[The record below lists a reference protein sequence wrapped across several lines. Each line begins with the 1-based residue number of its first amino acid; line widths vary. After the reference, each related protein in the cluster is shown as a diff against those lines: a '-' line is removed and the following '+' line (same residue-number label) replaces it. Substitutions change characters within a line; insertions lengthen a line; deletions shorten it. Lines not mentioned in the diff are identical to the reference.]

1 MDGRRRIAGNGRS
14 LKVFISHSSKG
25 DRKATRLCNL
35 LSGQLREGG
44 HEVLID
50 RDGLKPGAEWRT
62 ELYGW
67 LATCDAAVLVLSP
80 KALASRWVQREIDIL
95 MWRRGL
101 GCHLEV
107 VPVLTEGLK
116 TAATDAAG
124 LTDLK
129 TVEMVKGSA
138 RTTARQL
145 ADQVIER
152 FPDMPSN
159 PRRDDPMAA
168 WLERIGRHLVEVRS
182 SEVMRD
188 AAMALGMREEDAAQ
202 AALPAGG
209 GAFMASHLLDSEL
222 SGRLCP
228 AVGVLSD
235 ALSRD
240 RLERLVRDV
249 RPAWVEVATARELL
263 PRSGATRR
271 TLLLNAE
278 WPETAEDY
286 IHRATCRP
294 PYGALDERL
303 GAIPLDESAS
313 ALPEAMT
320 EKLLELY
327 GYPPST
333 PLSRIRPDGLLYYLI
348 FDVQQL
354 TLATA
359 LRCLETAHDL
369 LPDLIVVVL
378 TGPRLPDVVPPSRD
392 GVHPLP
398 ALAEDVE
405 IEAYRNRQHL
415 AKIVRRATG

>member
-1 MDGRRRIAGNGRS
+1 M
-14 LKVFISHSSKG
+14 KVFISHSSKG
-25 DRKATRLCNL
+25 DRKATRLCSL
-35 LSGQLREGG
+35 LSAQLRECG

-62 ELYGW
+62 ELYRW
-67 LATCDAAVLVLSP
+67 LATCDAAVLVLSA

-129 TVEMVKGSA
+129 TLEMVRGSTRTSA
-138 RTTARQL
+138 RQM

-152 FPDMPSN
+152 FPDVSSSD
-159 PRRDDPMAA
+159 RREDPMTA
-168 WLERIGRHLVEVRS
+168 WLGRISWHLVEIRS
-182 SEVMRD
+182 AEVMRN
-188 AAMALGMREEDAAQ
+188 AATALGMREEDAAQ

-240 RLERLVRDV
+240 RLERLVKDV

-263 PRSGATRR
+263 PRSGTTRR

-294 PYGALDERL
+294 TYGAMDERL

-327 GYPPST
+327 GCPPST
-333 PLSRIRPDGLLYYLI
+333 SLSRIRPDGLLYYLI
-348 FDVQQL
+348 FDVHQL
-354 TLATA
+354 TLTTA

-392 GVHPLP
+392 DLHALP

-405 IEAYRNRQHL
+405 FEAYRNRQHL
-415 AKIVRRATG
+415 AKIVKRATG